1 MNSTFY
7 SWTAKVYQYSTVTKL
22 HFSEIIYN
30 EDDVMGSKL
39 YTIVNYNWISDGL
52 ANYKA
57 FPIELVDNMIVG
69 LTDFGSA
76 NGSCGL

>member
-1 MNSTFY
+1 MCVYANSTAPFKLEISYEILNSTFY

-52 ANYKA
+52 TNYKA
-57 FPIELVDNMIVG
+57 FPI
-69 LTDFGSA
+69 
-76 NGSCGL
+76 